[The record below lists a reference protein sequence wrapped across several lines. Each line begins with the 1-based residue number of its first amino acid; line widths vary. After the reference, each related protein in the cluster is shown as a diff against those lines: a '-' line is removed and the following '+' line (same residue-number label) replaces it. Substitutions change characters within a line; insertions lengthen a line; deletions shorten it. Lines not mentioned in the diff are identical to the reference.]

1 MKNVSDSLDEI
12 MSKLEEIQTFLEGP
26 KMWDHDCPSMGT
38 ERMSTEVGYE
48 CNWCGMEE
56 PLKRYGAYVYRSR
69 S

>member
-38 ERMSTEVGYE
+38 ERMSTEVGSE

-56 PLKRYGAYVYRSR
+56 HLKRYGAYVYRSR